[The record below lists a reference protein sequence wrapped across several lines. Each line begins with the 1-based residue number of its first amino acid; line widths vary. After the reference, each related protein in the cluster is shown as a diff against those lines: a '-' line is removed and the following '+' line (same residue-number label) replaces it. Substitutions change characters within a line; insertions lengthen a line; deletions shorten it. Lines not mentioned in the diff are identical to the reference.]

1 MQHLEDED
9 RGFLLFLLSLEADE
23 FEMMLNAMNQ
33 DDAMRLLVMIQMAKD
48 ELFDAEME
56 EGGMK
61 EANAV
66 LNRIMNL

>member
-1 MQHLEDED
+1 
-9 RGFLLFLLSLEADE
+9 
-23 FEMMLNAMNQ
+23 MMLNAMNQ

-56 EGGMK
+56 EDGMK